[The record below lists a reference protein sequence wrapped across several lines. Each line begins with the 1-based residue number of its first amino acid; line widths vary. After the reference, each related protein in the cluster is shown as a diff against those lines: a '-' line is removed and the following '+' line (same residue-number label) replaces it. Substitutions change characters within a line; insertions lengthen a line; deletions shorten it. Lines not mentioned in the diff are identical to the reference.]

1 VNPEKYLIVG
11 PSWVGDMVMAQSLCK
26 VLKAQQPEAEI
37 EVLAPPWS
45 EALLA
50 RMPEVSASVV
60 QPLGHGQLGLFARY
74 QLGKQLRG
82 RGYTQALVL
91 PNSFKSALVPFWAR
105 IPRRTGYVGE
115 WRYGLLNDARVL
127 QPQVLRRT
135 VDRFVALALPV
146 AAALPTLPI
155 PRLQAFGPGGQA
167 ACAKF
172 GLNGDRPVLGLCP
185 GAEYGPAKRWPTAH
199 YAAVAR
205 QHLRGGGQV
214 WLFGSAKDALVGA
227 QIAVEAGAGC
237 VDLCGRTSLAEAID
251 LLALTS
257 AVVSNDSG
265 LMHVAAALDKPLV
278 ALYGSSDPGFT
289 PPLSPRARVLSLH
302 LPCSPC
308 FKRECPLGHLQCLT
322 DLTPA
327 QVNVAL
333 AALQ

>member
-1 VNPEKYLIVG
+1 
-11 PSWVGDMVMAQSLCK
+11 MVMAQSLCK
-26 VLKAQQPEAEI
+26 VLKAQQPEASI

-45 EALLA
+45 AALLA

-74 QLGKQLRG
+74 QLGKHLRG

-105 IPRRTGYVGE
+105 IPRRIGYVGE
-115 WRYGLLNDARVL
+115 WRYGLLNEARVL

-155 PRLQAFGPGGQA
+155 PRLQASGPGGQA
-167 ACAKF
+167 ACAKL
-172 GLNGDRPVLGLCP
+172 GLSVDRPVLGLCP

-205 QHLRGGGQV
+205 QHLRSGGQV
-214 WLFGSAKDALVGA
+214 WLFGSAKDAPVGA
-227 QIAVEAGAGC
+227 QIAAEAGAGC

-289 PPLSPRARVLSLH
+289 PPLSPRARVLSLN
-302 LPCSPC
+302 LSCSPC
-308 FKRECPLGHLQCLT
+308 FKRECPLGHLHCLT
-322 DLTPA
+322 DLTPD
-327 QVNVAL
+327 QVNRTL